1 MSAAIS
7 ASGSGK
13 CAPTTSP
20 PSAWQRSAQS
30 ARSSTTAAPTRPS
43 GAPPDAIGR
52 TGRRAPSRARWP
64 SMFWRFSVP
73 SRTMWRPS
81 GRGEVARP
89 QVGDVGELVA
99 ELGREQVDERDVL
112 GGRLEQGGRRRQEV
126 DVRIRG
132 HPAGGTQVDR
142 AFELELELAR
152 PAVDDDLRPDR
163 TMIEALDDLDLD
175 GARRQVDR
183 ERARHVGVGVAAQ
196 DQPGPGVLERG
207 RVDLLAVAER
217 RQVAA
222 VGGHEPDP
230 ARGHLAVRRDPDLD
244 PDVGRGQRLGS
255 RSCRPDPEAAATRSA
270 AATRQP
276 PTESV
281 ASGAIAMSTT
291 TGDPS
296 APASGGSVAA
306 GSRDPQ
312 PIGPASRVRPA
323 GRASAG
329 RDLDHHAEVDLGQRR
344 RPCPRRGPAGGP
356 TARAGRPSRRTG
368 SARR

>member
-1 MSAAIS
+1 
-7 ASGSGK
+7 
-13 CAPTTSP
+13 
-20 PSAWQRSAQS
+20 
-30 ARSSTTAAPTRPS
+30 
-43 GAPPDAIGR
+43 
-52 TGRRAPSRARWP
+52 
-64 SMFWRFSVP
+64 
-73 SRTMWRPS
+73 MWRPS
-81 GRGEVARP
+81 GAAEVARP

-99 ELGREQVDERDVL
+99 ELGRQQVDERDVL
-112 GGRLEQGGRRRQEV
+112 GGRLEQRGRRRQEV

-132 HPAGGTQVDR
+132 HPAGGPQVDR

-152 PAVDDDLRPDR
+152 PAVDDDLRADR

-175 GARRQVDR
+175 RARRQVDR

-196 DQPGPGVLERG
+196 DQSGSRVLERG

-230 ARGHLAVRRDPDLD
+230 GRGRLAVRRDPDLD

-255 RSCRPDPEAAATRSA
+255 RSCRPDLEAGATRSA
-270 AATRQP
+270 AATRQS
-276 PTESV
+276 PTEIV

-296 APASGGSVAA
+296 APASGGSVAP
-306 GSRDPQ
+306 GSRRS
-312 PIGPASRVRPA
+312 PADRSARRGCEPPA
-323 GRASAG
+323 GASAG
-329 RDLDHHAEVDLGQRR
+329 RDLDHHAEVDLGNARR
-344 RPCPRRGPAGGP
+344 ACPRRGPAGGP